1 MQKIYSGFIFL
12 FFLSNIAFAQQ
23 KKSLTHN
30 DYDGW
35 QSVSERLLSDDGA
48 YVAYSINQQEG
59 DGTMYV
65 KQLATGKTWEIPR
78 GVGAKFSNDNRFFF
92 CKIKVPYADN
102 RNARIKKAKPDDMP
116 KDSMA
121 TINLAT
127 GNLIKKERVRSFNI
141 PEENASWLAVMSEK
155 PLPDTSSKKSVKPDS
170 LKLQI
175 NKLANVA
182 DSMIRKSIDSVK
194 GNIKRE
200 QVIKAAGKAVKE
212 IYKKAGKDDI
222 VTASENNYAAED
234 PDKKVDESNLLNVY
248 NSNNEWVKS
257 FSNVSNYRFD
267 KKGTALIIET
277 EKDKKDKKSV
287 PFILWYRLTGNQVD
301 TVMKNFNDIKGATL
315 DETGNQLV
323 FVAERDSSE
332 KALLK
337 FYKLWYYTPGKDSAV
352 VLVEQGT
359 VGMPLGSVV
368 SENANLSFSK
378 DGKKM
383 FFGTAPAQAPKDTT
397 LVDFELARLDIWN
410 YNDDFLQPMQLKNLS
425 RDSRNSFLAVHYI
438 GDDKVMQLGS
448 DSLETVRTVNE
459 GDADWALAQTTS
471 GYRKTIQWEGRSA
484 ADVYKVDLL
493 TGDKKLIAKNN
504 IGFSTASPEGKF
516 VYWYNPKEQQYY
528 AYEVAKGVTRNISA
542 KIKEPLYDVLN
553 DVPDYAGAMGVEGW
567 LANDKYILIKGVY
580 DIFKVDPTGVE
591 VPFNLTNGY
600 GQKNKVEFS
609 YVNFDRDKR
618 FINPDETI
626 ILSAQNKV
634 NMQGGIFSKKMNVA
648 GDPLLLRLSNNSYAS
663 PMKAKNAEKYIVQ
676 ISDISES
683 ELYVSDDMKN
693 VTKLTNV
700 AAQQKDFVWPTA
712 ELVRW
717 KMFDGKMSEGILYKP
732 SNFDPNKQYPIIFYF
747 YERNAD
753 GLYTYKTPAPSA
765 SIINIPYFVSNGY
778 LVFDPNIY
786 YKKGEPGES
795 AYNSVVSAAEMLAKN
810 KWVNSKKMAIQGQSW
825 GGYQVAYLVT
835 RTNMFAAAGAGA
847 PVANMTSAYGGIRW
861 GTGMNRQFQ
870 YEKTQSRIGATLWER
885 PDLYIKNSPLF
896 KADKVNTPLLL
907 MHNDEDGS
915 VPWYQSIEYFTALK
929 RLGKKVWLLQYNG
942 EDHNLVQRKNRKDL
956 SRRLSDF
963 FDYYLKDA
971 PPAKWLIKGVPA
983 VDKGIDWGFEVE

>member
-1 MQKIYSGFIFL
+1 MQKIYLGFL
-12 FFLSNIAFAQQ
+12 FLFLLSNISNAQQ
-23 KKSLTHN
+23 KKSLTHD

-35 QSVSERLLSDDGA
+35 QSVAERMLSDDGV

-65 KQLATGKTWEIPR
+65 KHLASGKTWEIAR
-78 GVGAKFSNDNRFFF
+78 GYGAKFSNDSRYFF
-92 CKIKVPYADN
+92 CKIKSPYADT
-102 RNARIKKAKPDDMP
+102 RNARIKKVKPDDMP

-121 TINLAT
+121 IINFTSGALV
-127 GNLIKKERVRSFNI
+127 KKDRIRSYNI
-141 PEENASWLAVMSEK
+141 PEEQSNWLAVMVEK
-155 PLPDTSSKKSVKPDS
+155 PLPDTTKKSVKPDS

-182 DSMIRKSIDSVK
+182 DSMIRKSIDSIK

-212 IYKKAGKDDI
+212 IYKKAGKDEAES
-222 VTASENNYAAED
+222 TNSFAADEPD
-234 PDKKVDESNLLNVY
+234 PKSDDSNVLNIY
-248 NSNNEWVKS
+248 NSNNDLVKS

-267 KKGTALIIET
+267 KNGTALIIET
-277 EKDKKDKKSV
+277 EKNKKDKKSV
-287 PFILWYRLTGNQVD
+287 PLVLWYRLMGNQVD
-301 TVMKNFNDIKGATL
+301 TVMKSFNDIKGTTL
-315 DETGNQLV
+315 DETGNQLA

-337 FYKLWYYTPGKDSAV
+337 YYKLWYYTPGKDSAE

-359 VGMPLGSVV
+359 VGMPLGSNV
-368 SENANLSFSK
+368 SENGNISFSK

-383 FFGTAPAQAPKDTT
+383 FFGTAPVQPPKDTT

-410 YNDDFLQPMQLKNLS
+410 YNDDYLQPMQLKRLGQ
-425 RDSRNSFLAVHYI
+425 DSRASYTAVHYI
-438 GDDKVMQLGS
+438 GDDKIMQLGT
-448 DSLETVRTVNE
+448 DDLETIRTVDE
-459 GDADWALAQTTS
+459 GNADWALAQSTK
-471 GYRKTIQWEGRSA
+471 GYRASLQWEGRTLS
-484 ADVYKVDLL
+484 DVYKIDFK
-493 TGDKKLIAKNN
+493 TGDKKLISKNN
-504 IGFSTASPEGKF
+504 LGFSTTSPAGKY
-516 VYWYNPKEQQYY
+516 VYWYNPKEQVYY
-528 AYEVAKGVTRNISA
+528 AYDVEKEVIRNISS
-542 KIKEPLYDVLN
+542 KIKEPIYDILN

-567 LANDKYILIKGVY
+567 MANDKYILIKGVY
-580 DIFKVDPTGVE
+580 DIFKVDPTAVE
-591 VPFNLTNGY
+591 APQNLTNGY

-618 FINPDETI
+618 FIEPNETI

-634 NMQGGIFSKKMNVA
+634 NMQGGVFSKKMDVVA
-648 GDPLLLRLSNNSYAS
+648 DPVLLRLTPNSYTA
-663 PMKAKNAEKYIVQ
+663 PMKAKNAQKYLVQ
-676 ISDISES
+676 VSDISQS
-683 ELYVSDDMKN
+683 ELYVSDDMKTI
-693 VTKLTNV
+693 TKLTDV
-700 AAQQKDFVWPTA
+700 AAQQKDYIWPTA

-732 SNFDPNKQYPIIFYF
+732 SDFDPNKQYPVIFYF

-765 SIINIPYFVSNGY
+765 SIINISYFVSNGY

-786 YKKGEPGES
+786 YKDGEPGQS
-795 AYNSVVSAAEMLAKN
+795 AYNSVVSAAQMLAKN
-810 KWVNSKKMAIQGQSW
+810 KWVNAKKMAIQGQSW
-825 GGYQVAYLVT
+825 GGYQVAYLIT
-835 RTNMFAAAGAGA
+835 KTNMFAAAGAGA

-870 YEKTQSRIGATLWER
+870 YEKTQSRIGATLWQR

-896 KADKVNTPLLL
+896 TADKVNTPLLL

-956 SRRLSDF
+956 SKRLSQF

-971 PPAKWLIKGVPA
+971 PPAKWIIKGVPA
-983 VDKGIDWGFEVE
+983 VDKGRDWGFEVE